1 MLSYLSS
8 RGIDSDRSQLI
19 STLADCTSTV
29 ADIIARTPVHHVGT
43 SNQFGDAQL
52 SVDVQSDQKIFELL
66 AASGLVSHAAS
77 EEEPE
82 LRSFGDGQFTVC
94 FDPLDGSSIVDCNWA
109 VGSIFGVWRSG
120 SVIGRSGRDQVMS
133 AMAIY
138 GPRTTL
144 IVATSGFVFELTRSS
159 LNEWTVTNE
168 FEKGIAKDAKIFS
181 PANLRSAQDLPGYA
195 TVIDKWMSKR
205 LTLRYTGGMVPDVS
219 SILIKGNGIFC
230 SPVSGKAPAKLRL
243 VFECAPIAYIIES
256 AGGSAL
262 TGRSSDESVLDVS
275 IQSMDDRIGI
285 VCGSTTEV
293 LNAVC
298 SIVESEQRQ
307 VTCSGA

>member
-8 RGIDSDRSQLI
+8 RGIDSDRSKLI
-19 STLADCTSTV
+19 STLADCTSAV
-29 ADIIARTPVHHVGT
+29 ADILARTPVHHVGT

-52 SVDVQSDQKIFELL
+52 SVDVQSDMKIFEIL

-82 LRSFGDGQFTVC
+82 LRCLGDGQFTVC

-109 VGSIFGVWRSG
+109 VGSIFGVWGSG
-120 SVIGRSGRDQVMS
+120 PVIGRTGRDQVLS

-144 IVATSGFVFELTRSS
+144 IVATSGAVFEVTRVSAS
-159 LNEWTVTNE
+159 EWTVTNE

-205 LTLRYTGGMVPDVS
+205 LTLRYTGGMVPDVG

-243 VFECAPIAYIIES
+243 VFECAPIAYIIET
-256 AGGSAL
+256 AGGTAL
-262 TGRSSDESVLDVS
+262 TGRNSSESVLDVS
-275 IQSMDDRIGI
+275 IESMDHRIGI

-293 LNAVC
+293 LNAVS
-298 SIVESEQRQ
+298 SIVKEERQ